1 MIDFLNNIKIS
12 VLTLLIRLLYGTCR
26 WHVSGFNH
34 MEGLLNK
41 QSSFIIAY
49 WHGNMLIPYYRLAKY
64 HFHILAGF
72 HKDAELG
79 VLIGKKLGWKF
90 LRGSSSQN
98 GSEVFQQ
105 MVELLSKP
113 NNVFAITPDGPKG
126 PANIPK
132 PGTVRAAQKTGVPII
147 PAAGRSRRSW
157 DFTNWDTFYVTKP
170 FTRIELKFGE
180 PLYFSINDD
189 FDICINTLKSQLDR
203 LDNEVSQSVKMD
215 S

>member
-1 MIDFLNNIKIS
+1 MPDFLNNIKIS
-12 VLTLLIRLLYGTCR
+12 ILTFFIRFLYGTCR

-34 MEGLLNK
+34 MESLLNK

-157 DFTNWDTFYVTKP
+157 GFTNWDTFYVTRP

-189 FDICINTLKSQLDR
+189 FDSCINTLKTQLDS
-203 LDNEVSQSVKMD
+203 LDSEVSKSVKTR
-215 S
+215 